1 MTKKLFIFIFF
12 FSLPLFSQKGTW
24 ERITT
29 TNVKPNK
36 IASRQTFPSEFTLYS
51 GSVDQIQKSLKQSP
65 ERLKTNFSNVIIS
78 IPNAEGNLERFQMF
92 EFSNFAPELQA
103 QFPEIRSYIGIG
115 IDDKYAKLRL
125 SSDPNGIQGMIF
137 RIGKEN
143 EFFEPYTEQGNI
155 YAFYS
160 TNRNK
165 GEMPFVCTTDD
176 VKVAEELKFQTQ
188 NQNRS
193 SSGELLTFRLALS
206 CTGEY
211 AQFYGGTVALALEG
225 MNDTMTR
232 VNGVF
237 ENDLAIHMDLI
248 PNNNIIVFTN
258 PANDPYTTIG
268 NWNAQLQNTLTNLIG
283 EANYDIGHVFGASG
297 GGGSAGCIGC
307 VCDDGIKGS
316 AKTAPSDGV
325 PGGDTFDIDYVAHEM
340 GHQFGAN
347 HTYSHIVEGSGVNV
361 EPGSGSTIMGYA
373 GITSRDVQSNSNDY
387 FVYASIKQ
395 IQDNMLGKA
404 CPVRMN
410 LSNSTP
416 TADAG
421 LDYTIPR
428 STPFVL
434 TGVATDLDND
444 ALTYCW
450 EQNDS
455 ATSTAQ
461 SGAQSAAS
469 PTKTI
474 GPNWRSYSP
483 VNTPT
488 RYFPPLNRVIAN
500 QSTTS
505 GLEILTEALSSV
517 ARTLN
522 FVFTVR
528 DNFAGAGQTNSDEM
542 RVTVNGTAGPFVVNS
557 PNTAVSWV
565 VGTNQNVT
573 WNVAGTTTNG
583 VNAEFVDIYLST
595 DGGNTYP
602 ILLASKVPNDGSEI
616 VTVPNNVGTAN
627 RIMVKGYKHI
637 FYDIS
642 NTNFTITAPASSFA
656 VAFNGVV
663 EQQNKDA
670 CSGSSVSYSIP
681 YNVYSGFIG
690 STTFAVTGQPA
701 GSIVTF
707 SPNSISSNGIVT
719 MTISN
724 LSNATLSFYSMVV
737 TAISGA
743 EIKTVPFYLN
753 LLNSNFAS
761 SVLTSPANNAIGQNT
776 NLNLTWQADPNA
788 TQYDVQVS
796 TDQNFTNIVSSGT
809 SNTTSYAV
817 SGLSEATVYYWRIL
831 PKNNAC
837 SGVYSTSYLFK
848 TGQITCNSF
857 SSSNV
862 PVNIPTLNN
871 VTVNST
877 LNVST
882 PGVISDV
889 NASIIINHTYVNDLT
904 VTLISPSGSQIQ
916 LLNRPCSAQPL
927 ANINATFDNSG
938 STLVCG
944 SVSPVISGNLLSF
957 QSLSILNGQQM
968 NGTWTLRV
976 LDSAQGDG
984 GAITSWSLNICNVS
998 EVPLSVDD
1006 NTFQN
1011 FILYPNPNK
1020 GNFTISFNSDNS
1032 EKINV
1037 RVFDIGGRSVF
1048 NKEYQNNG
1056 LFNENMHLDNLQS
1069 GVYLV
1074 KVQNGNKQ
1082 LTKKIIIE

>member
-12 FSLPLFSQKGTW
+12 FTLPLFSQKGIW
-24 ERITT
+24 GRITT
-29 TNVKPNK
+29 SEVKPNK
-36 IASRQTFPSEFTLYS
+36 IASRQSFPAEYTLYS
-51 GSVDQIQKSLKQSP
+51 VSVDEIKNSLKQSP
-65 ERLKTNFSNVIIS
+65 ERLKSNFSNVIIS
-78 IPNAEGNLERFQMF
+78 IPNSEGNLERFQMF

-125 SSDPNGIQGMIF
+125 SLDPNGIQGMIF
-137 RIGKEN
+137 RTGKVN
-143 EFFEPYTEQGNI
+143 EFFEPYSEEGNI

-160 TNRNK
+160 SNRNK
-165 GEMPFVCTTDD
+165 GEMPFVCTTEDI
-176 VKVAEELKFQTQ
+176 KIAQELKFQTQ

-211 AQFYGGTVALALEG
+211 AQFFGGTVALALEG

-232 VNGVF
+232 VNGIF
-237 ENDLAIHMDLI
+237 ENDLAIHMNLI
-248 PNNNIIVFTN
+248 ANNNVIVYLN
-258 PANDPYTTIG
+258 PNTDPYSTIG
-268 NWNAQLQNTLTNLIG
+268 NWNTELQATLTNVIG

-307 VCDDGIKGS
+307 VCVNGLKGS

-347 HTYSHIVEGSGVNV
+347 HTYSHIFEGSGVNV

-373 GITSRDVQSNSNDY
+373 GITSRDVQFNSDAY
-387 FVYASIKQ
+387 FVYASVKQ
-395 IQDNMLGKA
+395 IQDNMAGKT
-404 CPVRMN
+404 CPVRLN

-416 TADAG
+416 TANAG
-421 LDYTIPR
+421 LDYTIPK

-434 TGVATDLDND
+434 TGVATDSDND
-444 ALTYCW
+444 MLTYCW

-455 ATSTAQ
+455 ATSNAQ
-461 SGAQSAAS
+461 TGAQSAAS

-488 RYFPPLNRVIAN
+488 RYFPPLSRVIAN

-505 GLEILTEALSSV
+505 GLEIVTEALSSV

-602 ILLASKVPNDGSEI
+602 ILLASKVPNDGSET
-616 VTVPNNVGTAN
+616 VTVPNNVGTTN

-642 NTNFTITAPASSFA
+642 NTNFTITAPTSTFA
-656 VAFNGVV
+656 VAFNGV
-663 EQQNKDA
+663 EEEQNKDV
-670 CSGSSVSYSIP
+670 CSSSSVSYSIP
-681 YNVYSGFIG
+681 YNVYSGFVG
-690 STTFAVTGQPA
+690 STTFAITGQPA
-701 GSIVTF
+701 GSTVTF
-707 SPNSISSNGIVT
+707 SPNSISTNGSVT

-724 LSNATLSFYSMVV
+724 LSNATPSFYSMVV

-776 NLNLTWQADPNA
+776 NLNVSWQADPNA

-796 TDQNFTNIVSSGT
+796 TDQNFTNIISSGI
-809 SNTTSYAV
+809 SSTTSYTV

-831 PKNNAC
+831 PKNSAC
-837 SGVYSTSYLFK
+837 SGVYSSSYLFK
-848 TGQITCNSF
+848 TGQITCDSF
-857 SSSNV
+857 SSTNV
-862 PVNIPTLNN
+862 PVTIPTSAN

-877 LNVST
+877 LTVPT
-882 PGVISDV
+882 TGIISDV
-889 NASIIINHTYVNDLT
+889 NISVNISHSWVNDVTL
-904 VTLISPSGSQIQ
+904 TLISPSGTQVQLVAQPCTYAS
-916 LLNRPCSAQPL
+916 LLN
-927 ANINATFDNSG
+927 IVATFDDSG
-938 STLVCG
+938 SPIVCG
-944 SVSPVISGNLLSF
+944 VNPAISGTVVPL
-957 QSLSILNGQQM
+957 QSLSAFNGQQM
-968 NGTWTLRV
+968 NGIWTLRV
-976 LDSAQGDG
+976 LDSVQGDG
-984 GAITSWSLNICNVS
+984 GAINSWSLNICNIT
-998 EVPLSVDD
+998 EVPLSVND
-1006 NTFQN
+1006 NSLQDFV
-1011 FILYPNPNK
+1011 LYPNPNK

-1032 EKINV
+1032 EKVNV
-1037 RVFDIGGRSVF
+1037 GVFDIRGRSVF
-1048 NKEYQNNG
+1048 SKEYQNNG
-1056 LFNENMHLDNLQS
+1056 LFNENMQLDNLQS

-1074 KVQNGNKQ
+1074 KVQNGSKQ
-1082 LTKKIIIE
+1082 LTKKIVIE

>member
-12 FSLPLFSQKGTW
+12 FSLPLFSQKGIW
-24 ERITT
+24 GRITT
-29 TNVKPNK
+29 SEVKPNK
-36 IASRQTFPSEFTLYS
+36 IASRQSFPAEYTLYS
-51 GSVDQIQKSLKQSP
+51 VSVDEIKNSLKQSP
-65 ERLKTNFSNVIIS
+65 ERLKSNFSNVIIS
-78 IPNAEGNLERFQMF
+78 IPNSEGNLERFQMF
-92 EFSNFAPELQA
+92 EFSNFAPELQE

-125 SSDPNGIQGMIF
+125 SLDPNGIQGMIF
-137 RIGKEN
+137 RTGKVN
-143 EFFEPYTEQGNI
+143 EFFEPYSEEGNI

-160 TNRNK
+160 SNRNK
-165 GEMPFVCTTDD
+165 GEMPFVCTTEDI
-176 VKVAEELKFQTQ
+176 KVAQELKFQTQ

-211 AQFYGGTVALALEG
+211 AQFFGGTVALALEG

-232 VNGVF
+232 VNGIF
-237 ENDLAIHMDLI
+237 ENDLAIHMNLI
-248 PNNNIIVFTN
+248 SNNNVIVYLN
-258 PANDPYTTIG
+258 PNTDPYSTIG
-268 NWNAQLQNTLTNLIG
+268 NWNTELQSTLTNVIG

-307 VCDDGIKGS
+307 VCVNGIKGS

-347 HTYSHIVEGSGVNV
+347 HTYSHIFEGSGVNV

-373 GITSRDVQSNSNDY
+373 GITSRDVQFNSDAY
-387 FVYASIKQ
+387 FVYASVKQ
-395 IQDNMLGKA
+395 IQDNMAGKT
-404 CPVRMN
+404 CPVRLN

-416 TADAG
+416 TANAG
-421 LDYTIPR
+421 LDYTIPK

-434 TGVATDLDND
+434 TGVATDSDND
-444 ALTYCW
+444 MLTYCW

-455 ATSTAQ
+455 ATSNAQ
-461 SGAQSAAS
+461 TGAQSAAS

-483 VNTPT
+483 VNTPK
-488 RYFPPLNRVIAN
+488 RYFPPLSRVIAN

-505 GLEILTEALSSV
+505 GLEIVTEALSSV

-602 ILLASKVPNDGSEI
+602 ILLASKVPNDGSET
-616 VTVPNNVGTAN
+616 VTVPNNVGTTN

-642 NTNFTITAPASSFA
+642 NTNFTITAPTSTFA
-656 VAFNGVV
+656 VAFNGV
-663 EQQNKDA
+663 EEEQNKDV
-670 CSGSSVSYSIP
+670 CSSSSVSYSIP
-681 YNVYSGFIG
+681 YNVYSGFVG
-690 STTFAVTGQPA
+690 STTFAITGQPA
-701 GSIVTF
+701 GSTVTF
-707 SPNSISSNGIVT
+707 SPNSISTNGSVT

-724 LSNATLSFYSMVV
+724 LSNATPSFYSMVV

-776 NLNLTWQADPNA
+776 NLNLSWQADPNA

-796 TDQNFTNIVSSGT
+796 TDQNFTNIISSGI
-809 SNTTSYAV
+809 SSTTSYTV

-831 PKNNAC
+831 PKNSAC
-837 SGVYSTSYLFK
+837 SGVYSSSYLFK
-848 TGQITCNSF
+848 TGQITCDSF
-857 SSSNV
+857 SSTNV
-862 PVNIPTLNN
+862 PVTIPTSAN

-877 LNVST
+877 LTVPT
-882 PGVISDV
+882 TGILSDV
-889 NASIIINHTYVNDLT
+889 NISVNISHSWVNDVTL
-904 VTLISPSGSQIQ
+904 TLISPSGTQVQLVAQPCTYAS
-916 LLNRPCSAQPL
+916 LLN
-927 ANINATFDNSG
+927 IVATFDDSG
-938 STLVCG
+938 SPIVCG
-944 SVSPVISGNLLSF
+944 VNPAISGTVVPL
-957 QSLSILNGQQM
+957 QSLSAFNGQQM
-968 NGTWTLRV
+968 NGIWTLRV
-976 LDSAQGDG
+976 LDSVQGDG
-984 GAITSWSLNICNVS
+984 GAINSWSLNICNIT
-998 EVPLSVDD
+998 EVPLSVND
-1006 NTFQN
+1006 NSLQDFV
-1011 FILYPNPNK
+1011 LYPNPNK

-1032 EKINV
+1032 EKVNV
-1037 RVFDIGGRSVF
+1037 GVFDIRGRNVF
-1048 NKEYQNNG
+1048 SKEYQNNG
-1056 LFNENMHLDNLQS
+1056 LFNENMQLDNLQS

-1074 KVQNGNKQ
+1074 KVQNGSKQ
-1082 LTKKIIIE
+1082 LTKKIVIE

>member
-12 FSLPLFSQKGTW
+12 FSLPLFSQKVSW
-24 ERITT
+24 ERVTT
-29 TNVKPNK
+29 TDVKPNK
-36 IASRQTFPSEFTLYS
+36 IASRQSFPSEFTLYTV
-51 GSVDQIQKSLKQSP
+51 SVDEIQKSLKQSP
-65 ERLKTNFSNVIIS
+65 ERLKTNFSNIIIS
-78 IPNAEGNLERFQMF
+78 IPNSDGDLERFQMF
-92 EFSNFAPELQA
+92 EFSNFTPELQA

-115 IDDKYAKLRL
+115 IDNKYAKLRL

-137 RIGKEN
+137 RTGKVN
-143 EFFEPYTEQGNI
+143 EFFEPFSEEGNI

-160 TNRNK
+160 SNRNK
-165 GEMPFVCTTDD
+165 GEMPFVCTTED
-176 VKVAEELKFQTQ
+176 VKVAQELNFQTQ
-188 NQNRS
+188 SQHRS

-211 AQFYGGTVALALEG
+211 AQFFGGTVALALEG

-237 ENDLAIHMDLI
+237 ENDLAIHMNLI
-248 PNNNIIVFTN
+248 ANNNVIVYLN
-258 PANDPYTTIG
+258 PNTDPYSTIG
-268 NWNAQLQNTLTNLIG
+268 NWNTELQSTLTNVIG

-307 VCDDGIKGS
+307 VCVNGIKGS
-316 AKTAPSDGV
+316 AKTAPSNGV
-325 PGGDTFDIDYVAHEM
+325 PAGDTFDIDYVAHEM

-347 HTYSHIVEGSGVNV
+347 HTYSHIFEGSGVNV

-373 GITSRDVQSNSNDY
+373 GITSRDVQFNSDAY
-387 FVYASIKQ
+387 FVYASVKQ
-395 IQDNMLGKA
+395 IQDNMAGKT
-404 CPVRMN
+404 CPVRLN
-410 LSNSTP
+410 LSNTTP

-421 LDYTIPR
+421 FDYTIPR

-434 TGVATDLDND
+434 TGVATDSDND
-444 ALTYCW
+444 MLTYCW

-461 SGAQSAAS
+461 TGAQSAAS

-505 GLEILTEALSSV
+505 GLEIVTEALSSV

-583 VNAEFVDIYLST
+583 VNAEFVDVYLST

-616 VTVPNNVGTAN
+616 VTVPNNVGTTN

-642 NTNFTITAPASSFA
+642 NTNFTITAPTSSFA
-656 VAFNGVV
+656 VAFNGV
-663 EQQNKDA
+663 EGQQNKDV

-681 YNVYSGFIG
+681 YNVYSGFVG

-707 SPNSISSNGIVT
+707 SPNSISSNGSVT
-719 MTISN
+719 MTISS
-724 LSNATLSFYSMVV
+724 LSNAIPSFYSMVV

-776 NLNLTWQADPNA
+776 NLNLSWQADPNA

-796 TDQNFTNIVSSGT
+796 TDQNFINIISSGI
-809 SNTTSYAV
+809 SNTTSYTV

-831 PKNNAC
+831 PKNSAC
-837 SGVYSTSYLFK
+837 SGVYSSSYLFK

-862 PVNIPTLNN
+862 PVTIPTSAN

-882 PGVISDV
+882 SGIISDV
-889 NASIIINHTYVNDLT
+889 NISLDITHSWVNDVT
-904 VTLISPSGSQIQ
+904 ITLISPSGTQVQLVAQPCTYAS
-916 LLNRPCSAQPL
+916 LLN
-927 ANINATFDNSG
+927 IIATFDDSG
-938 STLVCG
+938 NPIVCG
-944 SVSPVISGNLLSF
+944 INPAISGTIIPL
-957 QSLSILNGQQM
+957 QSLSVFNGQQM

-998 EVPLSVDD
+998 EVPLSVND

-1011 FILYPNPNK
+1011 FALYPNPNK

-1032 EKINV
+1032 EKISV
-1037 RVFDIGGRSVF
+1037 GVFDIRGRSVF

-1056 LFNENMHLDNLQS
+1056 LFNENMQLGDLQS

-1074 KVQNGNKQ
+1074 KVQNGSKQ
-1082 LTKKIIIE
+1082 LTKKIVIE

>member
-1 MTKKLFIFIFF
+1 M
-12 FSLPLFSQKGTW
+12 PLFSQKGIW
-24 ERITT
+24 GRITT
-29 TNVKPNK
+29 SEVKPNK
-36 IASRQTFPSEFTLYS
+36 IASRQSFPAEYTLYS
-51 GSVDQIQKSLKQSP
+51 VSVDEIKNSLKQSP
-65 ERLKTNFSNVIIS
+65 ERLKSNFSNVIIS
-78 IPNAEGNLERFQMF
+78 IPNSEGNLERFQMF

-125 SSDPNGIQGMIF
+125 SLDPNGIQGMIF
-137 RIGKEN
+137 RTGKVN
-143 EFFEPYTEQGNI
+143 EFFEPYSEEGNI

-160 TNRNK
+160 SNRNK
-165 GEMPFVCTTDD
+165 GEMPFVCTTEDI
-176 VKVAEELKFQTQ
+176 KVAQELKFQTQ

-211 AQFYGGTVALALEG
+211 AQFFGGTVALALEG

-232 VNGVF
+232 VNGIF
-237 ENDLAIHMDLI
+237 ENDLAIHMNLI
-248 PNNNIIVFTN
+248 SNNNVIVYLN
-258 PANDPYTTIG
+258 PNTDPYSTIG
-268 NWNAQLQNTLTNLIG
+268 NWNTELQSTLTNVIG

-307 VCDDGIKGS
+307 VCVNGIKGS

-347 HTYSHIVEGSGVNV
+347 HTYSHIFEGSGVNV

-373 GITSRDVQSNSNDY
+373 GITSRDVQFNSDAY
-387 FVYASIKQ
+387 FVYASVKQ
-395 IQDNMLGKA
+395 IQDNMAGKT
-404 CPVRMN
+404 CPVRLN

-416 TADAG
+416 TANAG
-421 LDYTIPR
+421 LDYTIPK

-434 TGVATDLDND
+434 TGVATDSDND
-444 ALTYCW
+444 MLTYCW

-455 ATSTAQ
+455 ATSNAQ
-461 SGAQSAAS
+461 TGAQSAAS

-488 RYFPPLNRVIAN
+488 RYFPPLSRVIAN

-505 GLEILTEALSSV
+505 GLEIVTEALSSV

-602 ILLASKVPNDGSEI
+602 ILLASKVPNDGSET
-616 VTVPNNVGTAN
+616 VTVPNNVGTTN

-642 NTNFTITAPASSFA
+642 NTNFTITAPTSTFA
-656 VAFNGVV
+656 VAFNGV
-663 EQQNKDA
+663 EEEQNKDV
-670 CSGSSVSYSIP
+670 CSSSSVSYSIP
-681 YNVYSGFIG
+681 YNVYSGFVG
-690 STTFAVTGQPA
+690 STTFAITGQPA
-701 GSIVTF
+701 GSTVTF
-707 SPNSISSNGIVT
+707 SPNSISTNGSVT

-724 LSNATLSFYSMVV
+724 LSNATPSFYSMVV

-776 NLNLTWQADPNA
+776 NLNLSWQADPNA

-796 TDQNFTNIVSSGT
+796 TDQNFTNIISSGI
-809 SNTTSYAV
+809 SSTTSYTV

-831 PKNNAC
+831 PKNSAC
-837 SGVYSTSYLFK
+837 SGVYSSSYLFK
-848 TGQITCNSF
+848 TGQITCDSF
-857 SSSNV
+857 SSTNV
-862 PVNIPTLNN
+862 PVTIPTSAN

-877 LNVST
+877 LTVPT
-882 PGVISDV
+882 TGILSDV
-889 NASIIINHTYVNDLT
+889 NISVNISHSWVNDVTL
-904 VTLISPSGSQIQ
+904 TLISPSGTQVQLVAQPCTYAS
-916 LLNRPCSAQPL
+916 LLN
-927 ANINATFDNSG
+927 IVATFDDSG
-938 STLVCG
+938 SPIVCG
-944 SVSPVISGNLLSF
+944 VNPAISGTVVPL
-957 QSLSILNGQQM
+957 QSLSAFNGQQM
-968 NGTWTLRV
+968 NGIWTLRV
-976 LDSAQGDG
+976 LDSVQGDG
-984 GAITSWSLNICNVS
+984 GAINSWSLNICNIT
-998 EVPLSVDD
+998 EVPLSVND
-1006 NTFQN
+1006 NSLQDFV
-1011 FILYPNPNK
+1011 LYPNPNK

-1032 EKINV
+1032 EKISV
-1037 RVFDIGGRSVF
+1037 GVFDIRGRSVF

-1056 LFNENMHLDNLQS
+1056 LFNENMQLDNLQS

-1074 KVQNGNKQ
+1074 RVQNGSKQ
-1082 LTKKIIIE
+1082 LTKKIVIE

>member
-1 MTKKLFIFIFF
+1 M
-12 FSLPLFSQKGTW
+12 PLFSQKGIW
-24 ERITT
+24 GRITT
-29 TNVKPNK
+29 SEVKPNK
-36 IASRQTFPSEFTLYS
+36 IASRQSFPAEYTLYS
-51 GSVDQIQKSLKQSP
+51 VSVDEIKNSLKQSP
-65 ERLKTNFSNVIIS
+65 ERLKSNFSNVIIS
-78 IPNAEGNLERFQMF
+78 IPNSEGNLERFQMF

-125 SSDPNGIQGMIF
+125 SLDPNGIQGMIF
-137 RIGKEN
+137 RTGKVN
-143 EFFEPYTEQGNI
+143 EFFEPYSEEGNI

-160 TNRNK
+160 SNRNK
-165 GEMPFVCTTDD
+165 GEMPFVCTTEDI
-176 VKVAEELKFQTQ
+176 KVAQELKFQTQ

-211 AQFYGGTVALALEG
+211 AQFFGGTVALALEG

-232 VNGVF
+232 VNGIF
-237 ENDLAIHMDLI
+237 ENDLAIHMNLI
-248 PNNNIIVFTN
+248 SNNNVIVYLN
-258 PANDPYTTIG
+258 PNTDPYSTIG
-268 NWNAQLQNTLTNLIG
+268 NWNTELQSTLTNVIG

-307 VCDDGIKGS
+307 VCVNGIKGS

-347 HTYSHIVEGSGVNV
+347 HTYSHIFEGSGVNV

-373 GITSRDVQSNSNDY
+373 GITSRDVQFNSDAY
-387 FVYASIKQ
+387 FVYASVKQ
-395 IQDNMLGKA
+395 IQDNMAGKT
-404 CPVRMN
+404 CPVRLN

-416 TADAG
+416 TANAG
-421 LDYTIPR
+421 LDYTIPK

-434 TGVATDLDND
+434 TGVATDSDND
-444 ALTYCW
+444 MLTYCW

-455 ATSTAQ
+455 ATSNAQ
-461 SGAQSAAS
+461 TGAQSAAS

-488 RYFPPLNRVIAN
+488 RYFPPLSRVIAN

-505 GLEILTEALSSV
+505 GLEIVTEALSSV

-602 ILLASKVPNDGSEI
+602 ILLASKVPNDGSET
-616 VTVPNNVGTAN
+616 VTVPNNVGTTN

-642 NTNFTITAPASSFA
+642 NTNFTITAPTSTFA
-656 VAFNGVV
+656 VAFNGV
-663 EQQNKDA
+663 EEEQNKDV
-670 CSGSSVSYSIP
+670 CSSSSVSYSIP
-681 YNVYSGFIG
+681 YNVYSGFVG
-690 STTFAVTGQPA
+690 STTFAITGQPA
-701 GSIVTF
+701 GSTVTF
-707 SPNSISSNGIVT
+707 SPNSISTNGSVT

-724 LSNATLSFYSMVV
+724 LSNATPSFYSMVV

-776 NLNLTWQADPNA
+776 NLNLSWQADPNA

-796 TDQNFTNIVSSGT
+796 TDQNFTNIISSGI
-809 SNTTSYAV
+809 SSTTSYTV

-831 PKNNAC
+831 PKNSAC
-837 SGVYSTSYLFK
+837 SGVYSSSYLFK
-848 TGQITCNSF
+848 TGQITCDSF
-857 SSSNV
+857 SSTNV
-862 PVNIPTLNN
+862 PVTIPTSAN

-877 LNVST
+877 LTVPT
-882 PGVISDV
+882 TGILSDV
-889 NASIIINHTYVNDLT
+889 NISVNISHSWVNDVTL
-904 VTLISPSGSQIQ
+904 TLISPSGTQVQLVAQPCTYAS
-916 LLNRPCSAQPL
+916 LLN
-927 ANINATFDNSG
+927 IVATFDDSG
-938 STLVCG
+938 SPIVCG
-944 SVSPVISGNLLSF
+944 VNPAISGTVVPL
-957 QSLSILNGQQM
+957 QSLSAFNGQQM
-968 NGTWTLRV
+968 NGIWTLRV
-976 LDSAQGDG
+976 LDSVQGDG
-984 GAITSWSLNICNVS
+984 GAINSWSLNICNIT
-998 EVPLSVDD
+998 EVPLSVND
-1006 NTFQN
+1006 NSLQDFV
-1011 FILYPNPNK
+1011 LYPNPNK

-1032 EKINV
+1032 EKVNV
-1037 RVFDIGGRSVF
+1037 GVFDIRGRSVF
-1048 NKEYQNNG
+1048 SKEYQNNG
-1056 LFNENMHLDNLQS
+1056 LFNENMQLDNLQS

-1074 KVQNGNKQ
+1074 KVQNGSKQ
-1082 LTKKIIIE
+1082 LTKKIVIE

>member
-1 MTKKLFIFIFF
+1 M
-12 FSLPLFSQKGTW
+12 PLFSQKGIW
-24 ERITT
+24 GRITT
-29 TNVKPNK
+29 SEVKPNK
-36 IASRQTFPSEFTLYS
+36 IASRQSFPAEYTLYS
-51 GSVDQIQKSLKQSP
+51 VSVDEIKNSLKQSP
-65 ERLKTNFSNVIIS
+65 ERLKSNFSNVIIS
-78 IPNAEGNLERFQMF
+78 IPNSEGNLERFQMF

-125 SSDPNGIQGMIF
+125 SLDPKGIQGMIF
-137 RIGKEN
+137 RTGKVN
-143 EFFEPYTEQGNI
+143 EFFEPYSEEGNI

-160 TNRNK
+160 SNRNK
-165 GEMPFVCTTDD
+165 GEMPFVCTTEDI
-176 VKVAEELKFQTQ
+176 KIAQELKFQTQ

-211 AQFYGGTVALALEG
+211 AQFFGGTVALALEG

-232 VNGVF
+232 VNGIF
-237 ENDLAIHMDLI
+237 ENDLAIHMNLI
-248 PNNNIIVFTN
+248 SNNNVIVYLN
-258 PANDPYTTIG
+258 PNTDPYSTIG
-268 NWNAQLQNTLTNLIG
+268 NWNTELQSTLTNVIG

-307 VCDDGIKGS
+307 VCVNGIKGS

-347 HTYSHIVEGSGVNV
+347 HTYSHIFEGSGVNV

-373 GITSRDVQSNSNDY
+373 GITSRDVQFNSDAY
-387 FVYASIKQ
+387 FVYASVKQ
-395 IQDNMLGKA
+395 IQDNMAGKT
-404 CPVRMN
+404 CPVRLN

-416 TADAG
+416 TANAG
-421 LDYTIPR
+421 LDYTIPK

-434 TGVATDLDND
+434 TGVATDSDND
-444 ALTYCW
+444 MLTYCW

-455 ATSTAQ
+455 ATSNAQ
-461 SGAQSAAS
+461 TGAQSAAS

-488 RYFPPLNRVIAN
+488 RYFPPLSRVIAN

-505 GLEILTEALSSV
+505 GLEIVTEALSSV

-602 ILLASKVPNDGSEI
+602 ILLASKVPNDGSET
-616 VTVPNNVGTAN
+616 VTVPNNVGTTN

-642 NTNFTITAPASSFA
+642 NTNFTITAPTSTFA
-656 VAFNGVV
+656 VAFNGV
-663 EQQNKDA
+663 EEEQNKDV
-670 CSGSSVSYSIP
+670 CSSSSVSYSIP
-681 YNVYSGFIG
+681 YNVYSGFVG
-690 STTFAVTGQPA
+690 STTFAITGQPA
-701 GSIVTF
+701 GSTVTF
-707 SPNSISSNGIVT
+707 SPNSISTNGSVT

-724 LSNATLSFYSMVV
+724 LSNATPSFYSMVV

-776 NLNLTWQADPNA
+776 NLNLSWQADPNA

-796 TDQNFTNIVSSGT
+796 TDQNFTNIISSGI
-809 SNTTSYAV
+809 SSTTSYTV

-831 PKNNAC
+831 PKNSAC
-837 SGVYSTSYLFK
+837 SGVYSSSYLFK
-848 TGQITCNSF
+848 TGQITCDSF
-857 SSSNV
+857 SSTNV
-862 PVNIPTLNN
+862 PVTIPTSAN

-877 LNVST
+877 LTVPT
-882 PGVISDV
+882 TGILSDV
-889 NASIIINHTYVNDLT
+889 NISVNISHSWVNDVTL
-904 VTLISPSGSQIQ
+904 TLISPSGTQVQLVAQPCTYAS
-916 LLNRPCSAQPL
+916 LLN
-927 ANINATFDNSG
+927 IVATFDDSG
-938 STLVCG
+938 SPIVCG
-944 SVSPVISGNLLSF
+944 VNPAISGTVVPL
-957 QSLSILNGQQM
+957 QSLSAFNGQQM
-968 NGTWTLRV
+968 NGIWTLRV
-976 LDSAQGDG
+976 LDSVQGDG
-984 GAITSWSLNICNVS
+984 GAINSWSLNICNIT
-998 EVPLSVDD
+998 EVPLSVND
-1006 NTFQN
+1006 NSLQDFV
-1011 FILYPNPNK
+1011 LYPNPNK

-1032 EKINV
+1032 EKVNV
-1037 RVFDIGGRSVF
+1037 GVFDIRGRSVF
-1048 NKEYQNNG
+1048 SKEYQNNG
-1056 LFNENMHLDNLQS
+1056 LFNENMQLDNLQS

-1074 KVQNGNKQ
+1074 KVQNGSKQ
-1082 LTKKIIIE
+1082 LTKKIVIE